1 LICNLLQNRCFRC
14 PYVFSTDISDAFQ
27 KKIINKKYTIML
39 FHSQHRPAVFDKE
52 AIDQLSKN
60 LPKDQ
65 LLWLSGYFY
74 GLYESKNSIIT
85 APQPVVETPQITI
98 LYASQS
104 GNSKKAANQTAEKI
118 QTKGWKT
125 NVVDMADYQNRQLK
139 TERFLLLVV
148 STYGEGEPP
157 AAAETFYNWLH
168 SPRAPRLPELNFA
181 ILALG
186 DTSYLHF
193 CKTGEDFDTRLE
205 QLGAK
210 RLVKRADCDVDF
222 QADAA
227 QWMDSVIQHINNLDA
242 FKATVQ
248 PSNTFIKQQ
257 IVEKAPTYNAK
268 KPFQAEIIEK
278 IQLNGRGSAKETY
291 HLELATES
299 LKYEAGDA
307 LSILASN
314 SERLVAAVLKT
325 TRLEPSTLV
334 KFDNQELTL
343 GEILL
348 NHTELSVLTRKGLTD
363 YHHFSKNEKLGQ
375 LLLDNSALQQYIYG
389 RDIVDLLND
398 FPTDFTAET
407 FVKILKKMPAR
418 AYSLASSP
426 LFCADEAHLT
436 VSAVRYQ
443 AFGRKKEGVCST
455 FLADRIG
462 IGEKLNVYVHEN
474 EYFRLPKD
482 SNQNIIMVGAGT
494 GIAPFRAF
502 AQEREVTGATGKNWL
517 FFGNPNFT
525 TDFLYQLEWQQYLKK
540 GILNRLDVAFSRD
553 QAEKI
558 YVQHR
563 LLQQSKQVFNWLE
576 NGAHF
581 YVCGDKNRLAGDIE
595 RALIGIATKEGGF
608 STEKATEYVKNLK
621 KQRRYL
627 EDVY

>member
-1 LICNLLQNRCFRC
+1 VAWVL
-14 PYVFSTDISDAFQ
+14 
-27 KKIINKKYTIML
+27 KIFKIML
-39 FHSQHRPAVFDKE
+39 FHSQHKPAVFDKE
-52 AIDQLSKN
+52 TIDQLAKN
-60 LPKDQ
+60 LPNEQ

-85 APQPVVETPQITI
+85 PPQPAVETPQITI

-104 GNSKKAANQTAEKI
+104 GNSKKAAHQTAEKI
-118 QTKGWKT
+118 QSKGWKT
-125 NVVDMADYQNRQLK
+125 KVVDMAEYQNRQLK
-139 TERFLLLVV
+139 TERYLLLVV

-168 SPRAPRLPELNFA
+168 SSRAPQLSELNFA

-193 CKTGEDFDTRLE
+193 CKTGQDFDTRLE

-210 RLVKRADCDVDF
+210 RLAKRADCDVDF
-222 QADAA
+222 QEDAA
-227 QWMDSVIQHINNLDA
+227 AWMDAVVQHISNLAD
-242 FKATVQ
+242 FKTTVH
-248 PSNTFIKQQ
+248 PSNTFIKPQN
-257 IVEKAPTYNAK
+257 VAKTTVYNAK
-268 KPFQAEIIEK
+268 NPFQAEIMEK
-278 IQLNGRGSAKETY
+278 IQLNGRGSVKETY
-291 HLELATES
+291 HLELATEG
-299 LKYEAGDA
+299 LKYQSGDA
-307 LSILASN
+307 LSVFASN
-314 SERLVAAVLKT
+314 SERLVATVLKT
-325 TRLEPSTLV
+325 VRLEPSTRV
-334 KFDNQELTL
+334 SFDNQSFTL

-348 NHTELSVLTRKGLTD
+348 NHVELSVLTRKGLTD
-363 YHHFSKNEKLGQ
+363 YYQFSKNEKLGQ
-375 LLLDNSALQQYIYG
+375 LLLDNAALQQYIYG
-389 RDIVDLLND
+389 RDVVDLLND

-407 FVKILKKMPAR
+407 FVKILRKMPAR
-418 AYSLASSP
+418 AYSIASSP
-426 LFCADEAHLT
+426 LFAADEAHLT

-482 SNQNIIMVGAGT
+482 LNQDIIMVGAGT

-502 AQEREVTGATGKNWL
+502 VQEREATGATGKNAL

-525 TDFLYQLEWQQYLKK
+525 TDFLYQLEWQQYLKN
-540 GILNRLDVAFSRD
+540 GVLNRLEVAFSRD

-563 LLQQSKQVFNWLE
+563 LLQQSKPVFDGLE
-576 NGAHF
+576 KGANF

-595 RALIGIATKEGGF
+595 RALVQIATKEGGF

>member
-1 LICNLLQNRCFRC
+1 
-14 PYVFSTDISDAFQ
+14 
-27 KKIINKKYTIML
+27 ML
-39 FHSQHRPAVFDKE
+39 FHSQHKPAVFDKE
-52 AIDQLSKN
+52 AVDKLAKS
-60 LPKDQ
+60 LPKEQ

-74 GLYESKNSIIT
+74 GLYESNNAVINT
-85 APQPVVETPQITI
+85 TEPVVETPQITI

-118 QTKGWKT
+118 KTKGWKT
-125 NVVDMADYQNRQLK
+125 AVVDMADYQQRQLK

-168 SPRAPRLPELNFA
+168 SARAPRLPELNFA
-181 ILALG
+181 VLALG

-193 CKTGEDFDTRLE
+193 CKTGQDFDTRLE

-222 QADAA
+222 QSDAA
-227 QWMDSVIQHINNLDA
+227 QWMDSIVGHINELAD
-242 FKATVQ
+242 FKTTIQ
-248 PSNTFIKQQ
+248 PSNTFVKTQK
-257 IVEKAPTYNAK
+257 VEKTATYNAK
-268 KPFQAEIIEK
+268 NPFQAEIVEK
-278 IQLNGRGSAKETY
+278 IQLNGRGSVKETY
-291 HLELATES
+291 HLEFATEG

-307 LSILASN
+307 LY
-314 SERLVAAVLKT
+314 VL
-325 TRLEPSTLV
+325 PV
-334 KFDNQELTL
+334 NFDNQTLTL

-348 NHTELSVLTRKGLTD
+348 NHVELSVLTRKGLTD
-363 YHHFSKNEKLGQ
+363 YYNFSKNEKLGQ
-375 LLLDNSALQQYIYG
+375 LLLDNVGLQQYIYG
-389 RDIVDLLND
+389 RDVVDLLND
-398 FPTDFTAET
+398 FPTDFNAES

-462 IGEKLNVYVHEN
+462 IGEKAKVYVHEN

-482 SNQNIIMVGAGT
+482 ANQNIIMVGAGT

-540 GILNRLDVAFSRD
+540 GTLNRLDVAFSRD

-563 LLQQSKQVFNWLE
+563 LLQQSKRVFDWLE
-576 NGAHF
+576 SGANF

-595 RALIGIATKEGGF
+595 RALIEIATKEGNF

>member
-1 LICNLLQNRCFRC
+1 
-14 PYVFSTDISDAFQ
+14 
-27 KKIINKKYTIML
+27 ML
-39 FHSQHRPAVFDKE
+39 FHSQHKPAVFDKE
-52 AIDQLSKN
+52 AIDQFSKN

-85 APQPVVETPQITI
+85 TPQPVVETPQITI

-125 NVVDMADYQNRQLK
+125 NVIDMADYQNRQLK

-157 AAAETFYNWLH
+157 ASAETFYNWLH
-168 SPRAPRLPELNFA
+168 STRAPRLTELNFA

-193 CKTGEDFDTRLE
+193 CKTGQDFDTRLE

-227 QWMDSVIQHINNLDA
+227 QWMDSIVEHISNLAD
-242 FKATVQ
+242 FKTTVQ

-257 IVEKAPTYNAK
+257 IVEKTSSFNAK
-268 KPFQAEIIEK
+268 KPFQAEVIEK
-278 IQLNGRGSAKETY
+278 IQLNGRGSVKETY
-291 HLELATES
+291 HLELATEG

-307 LSILASN
+307 LSVLASN

-325 TRLEPSTLV
+325 VHLEPSTIV
-334 KFDNQELTL
+334 SFDNQQLTL

-348 NHTELSVLTRKGLTD
+348 NHVELSVLTRKGLTD
-363 YHHFSKNEKLGQ
+363 YYNFSKNEKLGQ
-375 LLLDNSALQQYIYG
+375 LLLDNAALQQYIYG

-455 FLADRIG
+455 FLADRISV
-462 IGEKLNVYVHEN
+462 GEKLNVYVHGN

-494 GIAPFRAF
+494 GVAPFRAF

-563 LLQQSKQVFNWLE
+563 LLQQSKHVFDWLE
-576 NGAHF
+576 NGANF

-595 RALIGIATKEGGF
+595 RALIEIATKEGGF

>member
-1 LICNLLQNRCFRC
+1 
-14 PYVFSTDISDAFQ
+14 
-27 KKIINKKYTIML
+27 ML
-39 FHSQHRPAVFDKE
+39 FHSQHKPAVFDKE
-52 AIDQLSKN
+52 SIDKLAKN
-60 LPKDQ
+60 LPKEQ

-74 GLYESKNSIIT
+74 GLYESNNSVINT
-85 APQPVVETPQITI
+85 AQPVVETPLITI

-104 GNSKKAANQTAEKI
+104 GNSKKAANLTAEKI
-118 QTKGWKT
+118 KTKGWKT
-125 NVVDMADYQNRQLK
+125 SVVDMADYQHRQLK

-168 SPRAPRLPELNFA
+168 STRAPRLPELNFA

-193 CKTGEDFDTRLE
+193 CKTGQDFDTRLE

-210 RLVKRADCDVDF
+210 RLVTRADCDVDF
-222 QADAA
+222 QSDAA
-227 QWMDSVIQHINNLDA
+227 VWMDSVVGHINELAD
-242 FKATVQ
+242 FKTTVQ
-248 PSNTFIKQQ
+248 SSNTFVKPQK
-257 IVEKAPTYNAK
+257 VEKTATYTAK
-268 KPFQAEIIEK
+268 NPFHAEIVEK
-278 IQLNGRGSAKETY
+278 IQLNGRGSVKETY
-291 HLELATES
+291 HLEFATEG

-307 LSILASN
+307 LYVLPSN
-314 SERLVAAVLKT
+314 SERLVATVLKT
-325 TRLEPSTLV
+325 VRLEPSTTV
-334 KFDNQELTL
+334 NFDNQVLTL
-343 GEILL
+343 GEVLL
-348 NHTELSVLTRKGLTD
+348 NHVELSVLTRKGLTD
-363 YHHFSKNEKLGQ
+363 YYNFSKNEKLGQ
-375 LLLDNSALQQYIYG
+375 LLLDNVGLQQYLYG
-389 RDIVDLLND
+389 RDVVDLLND
-398 FPTDFTAET
+398 FPTDFNAET

-462 IGEKLNVYVHEN
+462 IGEKAKVYVHEN

-502 AQEREVTGATGKNWL
+502 AQEREVTGAAGKNWL

-525 TDFLYQLEWQQYLKK
+525 TDFLYQLEWQQFLKK
-540 GILNRLDVAFSRD
+540 GTLNRLDVAFSRD

-563 LLQQSKQVFNWLE
+563 LLQQSKQVFDWLE
-576 NGAHF
+576 KGANF

-595 RALIGIATKEGGF
+595 RALIEIATKEGGF
-608 STEKATEYVKNLK
+608 SSEKATEYVKNLK

>member
-1 LICNLLQNRCFRC
+1 
-14 PYVFSTDISDAFQ
+14 
-27 KKIINKKYTIML
+27 ML
-39 FHSQHRPAVFDKE
+39 FHSQHKPAVFDKE
-52 AIDQLSKN
+52 AVDKLAKS
-60 LPKDQ
+60 LPKEQ

-74 GLYESKNSIIT
+74 GLYESNNAVINT
-85 APQPVVETPQITI
+85 TEPVVETPQITI

-118 QTKGWKT
+118 KTKGWKT
-125 NVVDMADYQNRQLK
+125 AVVDMADYQQRQLK

-168 SPRAPRLPELNFA
+168 SARAPRLPELNFA
-181 ILALG
+181 VLALG

-193 CKTGEDFDTRLE
+193 CKTGQDFDTRLE

-210 RLVKRADCDVDF
+210 RLVNRADCDVDF
-222 QADAA
+222 QSDAA
-227 QWMDSVIQHINNLDA
+227 QWMDSIVGHINELAD
-242 FKATVQ
+242 FKAAVQ
-248 PSNTFIKQQ
+248 PSNTFVKAQK
-257 IVEKAPTYNAK
+257 VEKTTTYNAK
-268 KPFQAEIIEK
+268 NPFQAEIVEK
-278 IQLNGRGSAKETY
+278 IQLNGRGSVKETY
-291 HLELATES
+291 HLEFATEG

-307 LSILASN
+307 LYVLPSN
-314 SERLVAAVLKT
+314 TERLVATVLKT
-325 TRLEPSTLV
+325 VRLEPSISV
-334 KFDNQELTL
+334 KFDNQILTL

-348 NHTELSVLTRKGLTD
+348 NHVELSVLTRKGLTD
-363 YHHFSKNEKLGQ
+363 YYNFSKNEKLGQ
-375 LLLDNSALQQYIYG
+375 LLLDNVGLQQYIYG
-389 RDIVDLLND
+389 RDVVDLLND
-398 FPTDFTAET
+398 FPTDFNAES

-462 IGEKLNVYVHEN
+462 IGEKAKVYVHEN

-482 SNQNIIMVGAGT
+482 VNQNIIMVGAGT

-540 GILNRLDVAFSRD
+540 GTLNRLDVAFSRD

-563 LLQQSKQVFNWLE
+563 LLQQSKRVFDWLE
-576 NGAHF
+576 SGANF

-595 RALIGIATKEGGF
+595 RALIEIATKEGNF
-608 STEKATEYVKNLK
+608 STEKA
-621 KQRRYL
+621 
-627 EDVY
+627 